1 MILNFKK
8 YIIVMCIGIFLTALC
23 IPIFNVNW
31 NVSSD
36 SIIDPITPDINGNE
50 EEIVDDNIKVP
61 TFKEAISAW
70 NYGIQLMNNGK
81 GYFYS
86 TICTAKG
93 SIYGVTQ
100 EQQIYFDSYFDGK
113 NYFEDTKT
121 FCAID
126 LGKTFSRQSY
136 MNENKEVF
144 YRYTENVDKSGGT
157 VKSCIPNWDNVE
169 IQKMSFDQYKSDIS
183 LIGYSNFNFTVDKS
197 SNVLY
202 FKDINKDYY
211 EYQISIPSNKL
222 NEFYKQNFVKNS
234 NASDINFKTFIITVF
249 QSKKTGKFASI
260 LKNESYSLVKPL
272 GLPVTLETTATTRYS
287 NFKINSDNIII
298 NVPYETN

>member
-1 MILNFKK
+1 
-8 YIIVMCIGIFLTALC
+8 MCIGIFLTALC
-23 IPIFNVNW
+23 VPIFNANW

-36 SIIDPITPDINGNE
+36 STIDPITPDINGNE
-50 EEIVDDNIKVP
+50 EEIVDDNVKVP

-183 LIGYSNFNFTVDKS
+183 LIGYSNFNFVVDKS

-249 QSKKTGKFASI
+249 QSKKTGKFTSI
-260 LKNESYSLVKPL
+260 LKNESYNLVKPL

-298 NVPYETN
+298 NVPYEIN